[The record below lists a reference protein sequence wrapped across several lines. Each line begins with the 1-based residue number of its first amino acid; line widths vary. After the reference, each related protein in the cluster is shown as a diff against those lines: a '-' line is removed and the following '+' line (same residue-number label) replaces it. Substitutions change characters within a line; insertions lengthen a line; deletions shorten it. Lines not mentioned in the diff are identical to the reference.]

1 MKRDNRLFLFLG
13 IQLILYIAF
22 LYLDI
27 KGDSIAL
34 SSVIKFSVIILC
46 LCYVIFKRED
56 NGGRDLSLVRAALFF
71 TLVSD
76 FIILFLPADYYI
88 LGVISFVIVQQLYG
102 IRLKGSGNRSKG
114 IPEKE
119 GFLSSL
125 LLRAA
130 LQFAIAIIIFILLGW
145 LGVIRDGLLTVTVIY
160 FVGLVYN
167 VIHAIHAAWHLP
179 KDKNKIIFAVGLVM
193 FLLCDI
199 NVGLFNLSGF
209 ITITG
214 RTSEILVSLASI
226 LMWTFYA
233 PSQVLI
239 AISSDQLRHK

>member
-1 MKRDNRLFLFLG
+1 MKRVSRLYLFLIIQFVLYVVFLG
-13 IQLILYIAF
+13 
-22 LYLDI
+22 LD
-27 KGDSIAL
+27 L
-34 SSVIKFSVIILC
+34 SGGYNSLSTKIKFSAIILC
-46 LCYVIFKRED
+46 LCYVVFHRE
-56 NGGRDLSLVRAALFF
+56 GSKSRDLFLVRAALFF